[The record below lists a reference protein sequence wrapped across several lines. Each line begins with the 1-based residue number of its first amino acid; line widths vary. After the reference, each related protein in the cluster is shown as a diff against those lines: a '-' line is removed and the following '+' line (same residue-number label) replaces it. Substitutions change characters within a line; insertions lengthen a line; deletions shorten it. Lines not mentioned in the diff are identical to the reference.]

1 MLGEIFFG
9 GSVFTTLLLYIICLT
24 HFHHIQK
31 ASPQLYG
38 RLPMRL
44 LKSTTEFIQ
53 PPRPLGS
60 YYESKGS
67 HEILWYQNS
76 ESRAMV
82 NWTIPSALLY
92 RPSQK
97 IVLHY
102 LFLFSCTPPSWNRF
116 MYLLDLFVSHQS
128 VSAIW
133 EPSFKLSEGF
143 SGGVHTRSV
152 CCFNLQGGS
161 DVTYT
166 NNYSHAIPTILIL
179 AIPPIGWYSTSIA
192 TCKRHIGYI
201 RLQQMIYVGH
211 LSRTY
216 TFILHTDDLVYLWRI
231 RTWNYYHI
239 DKECKMGFLHQQ
251 RIGDNDIR

>member
-1 MLGEIFFG
+1 MKFFDTWTPG
-9 GSVFTTLLLYIICLT
+9 
-24 HFHHIQK
+24 
-31 ASPQLYG
+31 A
-38 RLPMRL
+38 
-44 LKSTTEFIQ
+44 
-53 PPRPLGS
+53 
-60 YYESKGS
+60 
-67 HEILWYQNS
+67 
-76 ESRAMV
+76 RAMM
-82 NWTIPSALLY
+82 NWTILSALLY

-102 LFLFSCTPPSWNRF
+102 LFLSPCTPLPWWSIH
-116 MYLLDLFVSHQS
+116 LFAGFICFSS
-128 VSAIW
+128 VCLRNMGAFFQAIW
-133 EPSFKLSEGF
+133 GF
-143 SGGVHTRSV
+143 LRRSPHTFCMLFQSAGGYRCHS
-152 CCFNLQGGS
+152 
-161 DVTYT
+161 T
-166 NNYSHAIPTILIL
+166 NNYSRAIPTILIL

-251 RIGDNDIR
+251 GIGDNDIR